1 MQNQEVIGLLM
12 FHVVLSC
19 PLSNFASESDKYI
32 GQWLFMQI
40 LIVMTY
46 FQKKKKDFIDF
57 WVVFSCH
64 DTLNFHYLQTDVKT
78 LLHDKWMNIR
88 IIVPTQLN
96 FFVILNTLLYSL
108 RYFFFSP
115 YVILFWVLNEMARSI
130 KLHWHANKS
139 MFL

>member
-19 PLSNFASESDKYI
+19 PLSHFASESDKYI

-46 FQKKKKDFIDF
+46 LQKKKGFHRFLSGIF
-57 WVVFSCH
+57 MPY

-78 LLHDKWMNIR
+78 
-88 IIVPTQLN
+88 
-96 FFVILNTLLYSL
+96 
-108 RYFFFSP
+108 
-115 YVILFWVLNEMARSI
+115 
-130 KLHWHANKS
+130 
-139 MFL
+139 